1 VLSLYSGLVGAFIID
16 VKKMNLMTGIF
27 FNFRVVFRKTLL
39 QINDQNAY
47 YKFSQ
52 CGVAERW
59 MVNC

>member
-1 VLSLYSGLVGAFIID
+1 
-16 VKKMNLMTGIF
+16 MNLMTGIF